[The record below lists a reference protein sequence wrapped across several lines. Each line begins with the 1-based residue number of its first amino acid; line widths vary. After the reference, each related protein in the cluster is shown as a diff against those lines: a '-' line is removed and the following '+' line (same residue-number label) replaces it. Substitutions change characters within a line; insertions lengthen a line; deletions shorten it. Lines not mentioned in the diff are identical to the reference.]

1 LHRSQRLY
9 LLPADGHVST
19 NTRATNA
26 AQPAPFPDYY
36 GYPGEGWDPGWRATP
51 PFVARTI
58 RRFSVP
64 IILGWVAIT
73 VILGVAVPSLEQVE
87 KAHSLSLDPSDAPS
101 FKAAKRMGEDFQ
113 ETNSDSVAMIVLEGQ
128 QPLGDDAHS
137 YYNGLIRQLQDD
149 PKHVQH
155 IHNFWGDPLTAGAAQ
170 SADGKAAYV
179 QLNLT
184 GTPGTSAANDSTA
197 AVKSVVARTPAPPGV
212 TAYVTGPAAIV
223 ADMGNSGNRTIV
235 LITAVSLAVIFT
247 MLLLVYRSVITVILL
262 LLMVGIELQVARG
275 IVAFL
280 GDHGFIGL
288 TTFAVNLLVSIG
300 IAAGTD
306 YGIFFFGRYHEARQ
320 AGEDRETAYYTTYH
334 GVAKIVLASGLT
346 IAGALFCLKFT
357 RMPHFQALA
366 IPCALGVLVAVAVAL
381 TLVPAVLHVGSRFGL
396 FEPQRSIA
404 VHRWRRIGTSIVR
417 WPAPILIATLAV
429 ALIGLLTL
437 TGYVPSFNDLNYIP
451 KNIPA
456 AQGFEAAKRHF
467 PPARMMSP
475 EILMVEADHDLRNS
489 ADALVLNKVANGVLA
504 VPGISRVQSFTRPEG
519 TPIAHTSIPFMISMQ
534 SAAQLEIMPFQKAR
548 MNDLLTQADELS
560 KMIGIMQHMYGLMQQ
575 LVATTHDM
583 VGKTHDI
590 EATTDE
596 LRDHIADFEDMWRP
610 IRSYFYWEEHC
621 YDIPICFSLRS
632 IFDSID
638 GVDAIT
644 DKLKDLV
651 ADLDQL
657 DVIMPQLLMQFPP
670 MIETMQSMRTMMLTM
685 HSTMSGIITAMD
697 QANDNP
703 TAMGKAFDASKN
715 DDSFYLAPEAFKNED
730 FKRVLK
736 IFVSPDGK
744 AARMLITQKA
754 DPASPEGVGRVD
766 AIRNAA
772 EEALKGTPL
781 ENAKVYL
788 TGTAAMTKDIID
800 GSKYDLMI
808 AGVAAVCL
816 IFIVM
821 LIMTRSFIAALVIV
835 GTVLLSLGA
844 SFGLAVLVWQYLLG
858 IQIHWLVVIM
868 AVLILLAVGSDYN
881 LLLVARMQEEL
892 GAGIKTG
899 IIRAMGGTGK
909 VVTNAGLVFAF
920 TMASMIVSDLVIIG
934 QIGTTI
940 GLGLLFDTLIV
951 RAFMTPSIAA
961 LLGRWFWWPQRVR
974 PRPASA
980 SLRPTGSR
988 PLVRALLSQPR

>member
-1 LHRSQRLY
+1 MSKPQMRNEQEPRF
-9 LLPADGHVST
+9 
-19 NTRATNA
+19 
-26 AQPAPFPDYY
+26 AP
-36 GYPGEGWDPGWRATP
+36 RM
-51 PFVARTI
+51 I

-64 IILGWVAIT
+64 IILAWVALV
-73 VILGVAVPSLEQVE
+73 VILGISVPSLERVE
-87 KAHSLSLDPSDAPS
+87 KEHSLSLDPNDAPS
-101 FKAAKRMGEDFQ
+101 FKAMKRVGENFN
-113 ETNSDSVAMIVLEGQ
+113 ETNSDTVAMIVLEGQ
-128 QPLGDDAHS
+128 RPLGDDAHS

-155 IHNFWGDPLTAGAAQ
+155 IHNMWGDPITAGAAQ

-179 QLNLT
+179 QLDLA
-184 GTPGTSAANDSTA
+184 GTPGTTEANDSTA

-212 TAYVTGPAAIV
+212 TTYVTGPAAIV
-223 ADMGNSGNRTIV
+223 ADMGNSGNRTVIS
-235 LITAVSLAVIFT
+235 ITMVSLAVIFI
-247 MLLLVYRSVITVILL
+247 MLLLVYRSIPTVILL

-288 TTFAVNLLVSIG
+288 TTFAVNLLVAIG

-357 RMPHFQALA
+357 RLPHFQALA
-366 IPCALGVLVAVAVAL
+366 IPCALGVIVAVAVAL
-381 TLVPAVLHVGSRFGL
+381 TLVPAVLHVGSHFGL
-396 FEPQRSIA
+396 FDPKRRIT

-417 WPAPILIATLAV
+417 WPAPILLATLAV
-429 ALIGLLTL
+429 AIIGLLTL
-437 TGYVPSFNDLNYIP
+437 PGYKPSYNDLNYIP

-456 AQGFEAAKRHF
+456 VQGFEAAKRHF
-467 PPARMMSP
+467 PPARMLSP
-475 EILMVEADHDLRNS
+475 EILMVEADHDLRNT
-489 ADALVLNKVANGVLA
+489 ADALVLNKVAKGVLA
-504 VPGISRVQSFTRPEG
+504 VPGISRVQSFTRPGG
-519 TPIAHTSIPFMISMQ
+519 TPIAHTSIPFVVGMQ
-534 SAAQLEIMPFQKAR
+534 NAAMVQILPFQKER
-548 MNDLLTQADELS
+548 MNDLLNQANELA
-560 KMIGIMQHMYGLMQQ
+560 KMIAIMQHMYGLMQQ
-575 LVATTHDM
+575 LVATTHHM
-583 VGKTHDI
+583 VGTTHDVQAI
-590 EATTDE
+590 TNE
-596 LRDHIADFEDMWRP
+596 LRDHASDFEDFWRP
-610 IRSYFYWEEHC
+610 IRSYFYWEKHC

-632 IFDSID
+632 IFDTLDGID
-638 GVDAIT
+638 AVT

-657 DVIMPQLLMQFPP
+657 DVVLPQILAQFPA

-685 HSTMSGIITAMD
+685 HSTMSGIFSAMD

-715 DDSFYLAPEAFKNED
+715 DDFFYIPPEVFNNAD
-730 FKRVLK
+730 FKRVLN

-744 AARMLITQKA
+744 AARMLVTQKA
-754 DPASPEGVGRVD
+754 DPLSPEGVGRVD
-766 AIRNAA
+766 AIKNAA

-788 TGTAAMTKDIID
+788 TGTAAMTKDIVD
-800 GSKYDLMI
+800 ASKYDLMI

-858 IQIHWLVVIM
+858 LQIHWLVLVM
-868 AVLILLAVGSDYN
+868 AVLLLLAVGSDYN

-951 RAFMTPSIAA
+951 RAFMTPSVAA

-980 SLRPTGSR
+980 LLRPTASR